1 VPYVR
6 VDDRRSQIVAA
17 ARTVLARDG
26 VSGTTM
32 RSLAAEAGIPL
43 SSLHYAFQSKEQIF
57 RAVLE
62 DIIAEMSKHLELYR
76 AGGAGLAQTLRL
88 GLRRAFGQ
96 TMGTLD
102 SQLLQYELTT
112 YALRTAG
119 LAGLA
124 AWQYEQYSAILAR
137 WCQEAATEAGET
149 CAVSFD
155 ALARV
160 ILAALDGLIL
170 QQLAGPDAARAAGD
184 LDNVI
189 EAVIALAGPRYGAAA
204 AAAPPRPDGAP

>member
-6 VDDRRSQIVAA
+6 VDARRSQIVAA

-26 VSGTTM
+26 VGGTTM

-62 DIIAEMSKHLELYR
+62 DIIEEISKSLQLYR
-76 AGGAGLAQTLRL
+76 VDGAGLAQTLRL

-96 TMGTLD
+96 AMGTLD

-119 LAGLA
+119 LADLA
-124 AWQYEQYSAILAR
+124 AWQYEQYSAILAG
-137 WCQEAATEAGET
+137 WCREAADAAGET

-160 ILAALDGLIL
+160 LLAGLDGLVL
-170 QQLAGPDAARAAGD
+170 QQLAGPDAARAARD

-189 EAVIALAGPRYGAAA
+189 EAVIALADPRPGAAV
-204 AAAPPRPDGAP
+204 APSHQDGAP

>member
-1 VPYVR
+1 M
-6 VDDRRSQIVAA
+6 DDRRGQIIAA

-26 VSGTTM
+26 VAGITM

-62 DIIAEMSKHLELYR
+62 DVIAEISKDLESYQ
-76 AGGAGLAQTLRL
+76 ADGAGLAQTLRL
-88 GLRRAFGQ
+88 GLRRAFEHSAH
-96 TMGTLD
+96 TRD
-102 SQLLQYELTT
+102 SQLMQYELTT

-119 LAGLA
+119 LADLA
-124 AWQYEQYSAILAR
+124 AWQYEQYCAILAG
-137 WCQEAATEAGET
+137 WCREAATAAGET

-160 ILAALDGLIL
+160 LLAALDGLIL
-170 QQLAGPDAARAAGD
+170 QQLANPDAERSGRD

-189 EAVIALAGPRYGAAA
+189 EAVIALAD
-204 AAAPPRPDGAP
+204 PRPADAPRSRSGI

>member
-1 VPYVR
+1 MPYVR
-6 VDDRRSQIVAA
+6 VDERRSQIVAA

-26 VSGTTM
+26 VGGTTM

-62 DIIAEMSKHLELYR
+62 DITGEISKNLELYR
-76 AGGAGLAQTLRL
+76 VGGTRFAQALRL
-88 GLRRAFGQ
+88 GLRRAFGHSMR
-96 TMGTLD
+96 TRD
-102 SQLLQYELTT
+102 SHLLQYELTT

-119 LAGLA
+119 LADLA
-124 AWQYEQYSAILAR
+124 AWQYEQYCAILAG
-137 WCQEAATEAGET
+137 WCREAATAAGET
-149 CAVSFD
+149 CAISFD

-160 ILAALDGLIL
+160 LLAALDGLIL
-170 QQLAGPDAARAAGD
+170 QQLAAPDAERGARD

-189 EAVIALAGPRYGAAA
+189 AAVIALAD
-204 AAAPPRPDGAP
+204 PRPDAAVTPLRQDQGR

>member
-1 VPYVR
+1 
-6 VDDRRSQIVAA
+6 
-17 ARTVLARDG
+17 
-26 VSGTTM
+26 
-32 RSLAAEAGIPL
+32 
-43 SSLHYAFQSKEQIF
+43 
-57 RAVLE
+57 
-62 DIIAEMSKHLELYR
+62 
-76 AGGAGLAQTLRL
+76 
-88 GLRRAFGQ
+88 
-96 TMGTLD
+96 MGTLD

-119 LAGLA
+119 LADLA

-149 CAVSFD
+149 SAVSFD

-170 QQLAGPDAARAAGD
+170 QQLAGPDAARAARD

-189 EAVIALAGPRYGAAA
+189 EAVIAVADPRPGS
-204 AAAPPRPDGAP
+204 AAAPSRRDGAP

>member
-1 VPYVR
+1 M
-6 VDDRRSQIVAA
+6 DDRRGQIIAA

-26 VSGTTM
+26 VAGITM

-62 DIIAEMSKHLELYR
+62 DIIAEISKNLELFR
-76 AGGAGLAQTLRL
+76 AGGTGLAQTLRL
-88 GLRRAFGQ
+88 GLRRAFEDSEQ
-96 TMGTLD
+96 TRDT
-102 SQLLQYELTT
+102 QLMQYELTT

-119 LAGLA
+119 LADLA
-124 AWQYEQYSAILAR
+124 AWQYEQYCAILAD
-137 WCQEAATEAGET
+137 WCREAATAAGET

-160 ILAALDGLIL
+160 LLAALDGLIL
-170 QQLAGPDAARAAGD
+170 QQLANPDAERSDRD
-184 LDNVI
+184 LGNVI
-189 EAVIALAGPRYGAAA
+189 EAVIALAD
-204 AAAPPRPDGAP
+204 PRPADAPSGK